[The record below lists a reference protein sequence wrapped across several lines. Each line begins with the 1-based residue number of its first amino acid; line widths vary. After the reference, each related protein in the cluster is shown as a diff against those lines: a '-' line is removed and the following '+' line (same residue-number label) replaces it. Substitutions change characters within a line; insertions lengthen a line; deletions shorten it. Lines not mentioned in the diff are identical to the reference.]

1 MNTGGKQTDALLH
14 HLLRGSAARFP
25 NKEAIVHG
33 NRRMTYAE
41 TWRAVTSLAGLF
53 RAEGL
58 EHGDR
63 LGVFLNPSIP
73 QALSIFAASAADAV
87 FVPIHHSLF
96 PEQVAHI
103 LSDCGATG
111 LITTKARLAG
121 LSEVMR
127 RIPSLRVLLAVDLD
141 APFPLDG
148 PALKEKCHG
157 TDLAAI
163 LYTSGSTGRPKGVM
177 LSHAQI
183 VAGAEI
189 VSSYLGITRNDRILA
204 ALPFSFDAGLNQ
216 IMTAFQQAATIVLL
230 NFTFAR
236 EIVDAL
242 VSESITGLGGVPTL
256 WTLLAHP
263 SSTLHRK
270 QLTHLRYI
278 TNTGGVMP
286 QTVLASLRKALP
298 GTSIF
303 LMYGFTEAFRSTYLS
318 PEDLGRRPSSIGK
331 AIPHTEIQILNED
344 GKPCAPGEIG
354 ELVHRG
360 PTVALGYW
368 GKPELT
374 NEVFRP
380 HPSGEKVCYSG
391 DLVKSDDEGFIYYV
405 GRRDALIKSSGFR
418 ISPTEIEEILCRNAS
433 VRSAAVIGIPDELLG
448 HRIKAFVV
456 RNDSDDRCVAEA
468 LISFCAERL
477 PRYMVPQTIE
487 FLDDLPTTANGKVD
501 YSALRFHDA
510 QL

>member
-1 MNTGGKQTDALLH
+1 MNTERKHMDSLLH
-14 HLLRGSAARFP
+14 HLLRSGAARFP
-25 NKEAIVHG
+25 NKEAMVHG

-41 TWRAVTSLAGLF
+41 TWRAVTSLASRLKS
-53 RAEGL
+53 EGL
-58 EHGDR
+58 ERGDR
-63 LGVFLNPSIP
+63 LGVFLDASIP

-96 PEQVAHI
+96 PEQVTHI
-103 LSDCGATG
+103 LSDCGAKG

-121 LSEVMR
+121 LSDVLK
-127 RIPSLRVLLAVDLD
+127 RIPSLVFVLTVDLD
-141 APFPLDG
+141 ELCPLDG
-148 PALKEKCHG
+148 PALKEECLDK
-157 TDLAAI
+157 DLAAI
-163 LYTSGSTGRPKGVM
+163 LYTSGSTGKPKGVM

-183 VAGAEI
+183 IAGAAI
-189 VSSYLGITRNDRILA
+189 VSSYLGITGNERILA

-216 IMTAFQQAATIVLL
+216 IMTAFQQSATIVLL

-242 VSESITGLGGVPTL
+242 VNERITGLAGVPTM

-263 SSTLHRK
+263 SSTMHKK
-270 QLTHLRYI
+270 QLPHLRYI
-278 TNTGGVMP
+278 TNTGGVIP
-286 QTVLASLRKALP
+286 QPVLASLRKALP
-298 GTSIF
+298 AASIF

-318 PEDLGRRPSSIGK
+318 PEELDRHPRSIGK
-331 AIPHTEIQILNED
+331 AIPHTEIRILNE
-344 GKPCAPGEIG
+344 GGNPCGAGEVG

-368 GKPELT
+368 GEPELT

-418 ISPTEIEEILCRNAS
+418 ISPTEIEEILCQNAS

-448 HRIKAFVV
+448 QHIKAFVV
-456 RNDSDDRCVAEA
+456 RNDPDDLCEAEA
-468 LISFCAERL
+468 LIRFCVERL
-477 PRYMVPQTIE
+477 PRYMIPRTIE
-487 FLDDLPTTANGKVD
+487 FLDDLPTTASGKVD
-501 YSALRFHDA
+501 YAALRFDGT